1 MRENYTIKFINISF
15 LQSLN
20 ETFFTFLQFSS
31 YLRLPAKLRDLVKTK
46 LQSKQT
52 NVFS

>member
-20 ETFFTFLQFSS
+20 ETFTFLQFSS